1 MVGIAIRRREQESE
15 SEEERLL
22 NLFRNRSALKKE
34 FAKLR
39 NEGIQLQKKLEQQE
53 GVTLRSQQQ
62 LEQLEGM
69 LAHPV
74 QAANASVFYQLRGI
88 WNHCHRKLARLSENL
103 LAHQRDREMKLILNQ
118 FNAVK
123 KASLNE
129 IDRHQQDV
137 RKEHDEISA
146 KLESLRQQHE
156 VSRGFW
162 NYFKRRGILTQ
173 IEIANKSLTVVTTR
187 IDEYLEQKKTKEAES
202 PLDLEG
208 LPVEGCRKI
217 NLMLIAVAQELYL
230 HFSKHNVSGL
240 AREASARQVGDMNY
254 GDITACRE
262 MNIHIEKCLRR
273 LPSGQE
279 LVASARNRVSYL
291 EHCENYRLET
301 DMVPVAGSFA
311 EIPLQVGD
319 DGDVRGQSTAKVNV
333 LADEYWE
340 VYSVLLT

>member
-1 MVGIAIRRREQESE
+1 MVGIAIRQRERESE
-15 SEEERLL
+15 SEDERLL

-39 NEGIQLQKKLEQQE
+39 NEGIQLQKLLERQE

-88 WNHCHRKLARLSENL
+88 WNHCHRKLSRLSENL
-103 LAHQRDREMKLILNQ
+103 LAHQRDREMKLVLNQ

-123 KASLNE
+123 KASLDD
-129 IDRHQQDV
+129 IDRHEQDV
-137 RKEHDEISA
+137 HKEHAEISA
-146 KLESLRQQHE
+146 KLESFRQQLD

-162 NYFKRRGILTQ
+162 NCFNRRGIVTQ
-173 IEIANKSLTVVTTR
+173 IEIANKSLAVVTAR
-187 IDEYLEQKKTKEAES
+187 IGEYLEQKKTKEAES
-202 PLDLEG
+202 PLDFNG
-208 LPVEGCRKI
+208 LNIEACRKI

-240 AREASARQVGDMNY
+240 AREASARQVSDMNY

-262 MNIHIEKCLRR
+262 MNIHIEKCLRS
-273 LPSGQE
+273 LPSGQD
-279 LVASARNRVSYL
+279 LVALARNRVTYL

-301 DMVPVAGSFA
+301 DMVPVASSFA
-311 EIPLQVGD
+311 EIPIQVGEN
-319 DGDVRGQSTAKVNV
+319 GDVRGQNTAKINV
-333 LADEYWE
+333 LADEFWE